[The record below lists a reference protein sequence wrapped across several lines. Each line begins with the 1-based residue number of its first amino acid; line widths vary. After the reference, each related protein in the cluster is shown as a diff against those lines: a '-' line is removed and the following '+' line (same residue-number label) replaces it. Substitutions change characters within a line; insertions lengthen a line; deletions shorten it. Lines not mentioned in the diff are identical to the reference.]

1 MLRELKEG
9 TLSFLSDKVYL
20 KRWEVAKY
28 FLISALMFSP
38 ALLSFFNHIENEYY
52 TRSDNLLSFVAFTS
66 LAFTVMVVFNTPRK
80 WTIPFLLAAIACDAY
95 HIVFGKP
102 IGFQTMAAMYETNS
116 HEMMGFL
123 LSPVSVPIILG
134 GAAGAGA
141 MIWYVVRDKP
151 VWRLTGETR
160 VKRSYLVVL
169 TILAFALFIF
179 EGKTILFTY
188 PLDVFQTNYRYA
200 KEANTRDDYL
210 KNTYEIPGECSARL
224 DKRPPEIS
232 MLIIGEAARR
242 SSQHAY
248 GYRLET
254 TPQLDS
260 FIAENPAKVVLFQ
273 NAISGSAY
281 TRGSVP
287 TLLSTFDL
295 KEIDKLYQR
304 PTLTKMFRG
313 AGFATLYVTTR
324 PKYLFPNI
332 VSTFQDDAEEI
343 RYLSRVGHK
352 AYDMDTLSVMED
364 FLKRNKGRKRFAILH
379 LMGSHIKYSMQY
391 PKNEAFFHS
400 GDKMLDSYNDTIR
413 YSDKVLMGAVRL
425 VMAADNPGFVL
436 YASDHG
442 ENLDDFGDGNYGHG
456 TRGFTH
462 FEFEIPFEVFF
473 NDAFLKLYPEK
484 VALIRKRASLP
495 ICQDN
500 ISHTF
505 LGLSG
510 LTDHK
515 YYNPAEDLSSAKFK
529 TRKRFVIDENMNVYD
544 YDELNL
550 DAKKAKR
557 RR

>member
-1 MLRELKEG
+1 
-9 TLSFLSDKVYL
+9 
-20 KRWEVAKY
+20 
-28 FLISALMFSP
+28 
-38 ALLSFFNHIENEYY
+38 
-52 TRSDNLLSFVAFTS
+52 
-66 LAFTVMVVFNTPRK
+66 
-80 WTIPFLLAAIACDAY
+80 
-95 HIVFGKP
+95 
-102 IGFQTMAAMYETNS
+102 
-116 HEMMGFL
+116 
-123 LSPVSVPIILG
+123 
-134 GAAGAGA
+134 
-141 MIWYVVRDKP
+141 
-151 VWRLTGETR
+151 
-160 VKRSYLVVL
+160 
-169 TILAFALFIF
+169 
-179 EGKTILFTY
+179 
-188 PLDVFQTNYRYA
+188 
-200 KEANTRDDYL
+200 
-210 KNTYEIPGECSARL
+210 
-224 DKRPPEIS
+224 
-232 MLIIGEAARR
+232 
-242 SSQHAY
+242 
-248 GYRLET
+248 
-254 TPQLDS
+254 
-260 FIAENPAKVVLFQ
+260 
-273 NAISGSAY
+273 
-281 TRGSVP
+281 
-287 TLLSTFDL
+287 
-295 KEIDKLYQR
+295 
-304 PTLTKMFRG
+304 
-313 AGFATLYVTTR
+313 
-324 PKYLFPNI
+324 
-332 VSTFQDDAEEI
+332 
-343 RYLSRVGHK
+343 
-352 AYDMDTLSVMED
+352 
-364 FLKRNKGRKRFAILH
+364 
-379 LMGSHIKYSMQY
+379 MGSHIKYSMQY

-515 YYNPAEDLSSAKFK
+515 YYNPAEDLSSTKFK